1 MRFLAIALTTAA
13 LTGMLSAEGIPVKSQ
28 LVQDKCG
35 GCHTVDSQ
43 QRMSRISY
51 QRKTPEGWEETI
63 RRMAQLH
70 KVSLAPADAR
80 AIVQYL
86 GDAQGLTASEVE
98 KISYALEQREDQE
111 QIPNEAVRT
120 ACATCHSYARI
131 AAQRRTKEE
140 WLKLKSFLLA
150 IIPTMVYQHR
160 YMDWM
165 TTSDQALAYLA
176 EQFPLETPEWQREK
190 SQTPPGEAAWVV
202 RGYQA
207 GKGSYVGQIKMSVAA
222 DGSRQTQAALEFADG
237 TRATRT
243 GTGHWY
249 GAASWRGSA
258 EWQDGMK
265 GREIYH
271 LSADGTTLRGRWLG
285 VERPGIAGEE
295 TLYRRNGQPRLVAV
309 FPRAILSGAKNVELK
324 IYGADLPANV
334 KPADL
339 NLGDGVRVEK
349 IQAATAER
357 ISVEASVSADA
368 KIGRRPVKVGKAAAQ
383 NLLCVYDK
391 VDYIRVLPE
400 RTMGRLGGLHYS
412 KQYVQFE
419 ARAYNRG
426 PDGVQGN
433 DDDLEVG
440 AVQPTWAI
448 DEFYNAYDDKDRE
461 HVGSIDQSGLFTPAV
476 EGPNPK
482 RYRSAENSGDV
493 YVTAEYKTGNDAQP
507 LKARAYLLVS
517 LPKMRDTLIP

>member
-1 MRFLAIALTTAA
+1 MRFLAITLTTAVFTA
-13 LTGMLSAEGIPVKSQ
+13 MLWAEGIPVKSQ

-35 GCHTVDSQ
+35 GCHTLDSQ

-51 QRKTPEGWEETI
+51 QRKTPEGWEETV
-63 RRMAQLH
+63 RRMVQLH
-70 KVSLAPADAR
+70 KVSLTPAEAR

-86 GDAQGLTASEVE
+86 GDQQGLTASEVD

-120 ACATCHSYARI
+120 ACTTCHSYARI

-140 WLKLKSFLLA
+140 WLKLKSFKLA
-150 IIPTMVYQHR
+150 IIPTIVYQHR

-165 TTSDQALAYLA
+165 TTSDEALAYLA
-176 EQFPLETPEWQREK
+176 QQFPLETQEWQREK
-190 SQTPPGEAAWVV
+190 NQTAPGEAAWVV
-202 RGYQA
+202 RGHEA
-207 GKGSYVGQIKMSVAA
+207 GKGDYVGQVKMSVAA
-222 DGSRQTQAALEFADG
+222 DASRKTQAAMEFADG
-237 TRATRT
+237 TSTTRT

-249 GAASWRGSA
+249 GAASWRGNA
-258 EWQDGMK
+258 QWQEGTK

-285 VERPGIAGEE
+285 VERRGIAGEE
-295 TLYRRNGQPRLVAV
+295 TLYRRDGKPRLVAV
-309 FPRAILSGAKNVELK
+309 FPKAVQSGAKNIELR

-334 KPADL
+334 KPGDL
-339 NLGDGVRVEK
+339 SLGDGLKVEK
-349 IQAATAER
+349 ITAATTDR
-357 ISVEASVSADA
+357 ITVEATVSADA
-368 KIGRRPVKVGKAAAQ
+368 KNGRRAVQVGPATAKD
-383 NLLCVYDK
+383 LLCVYDK

-400 RTMGRLGGLHYS
+400 RTMARLGGIHYS
-412 KQYVQFE
+412 KHHVQFE

-426 PDGVQGN
+426 PDGIPGN

-440 AVQPTWAI
+440 AVKPTWAI
-448 DEFYNAYDDKDRE
+448 EELYNAYDDKDRE
-461 HVGSIDQSGLFTPAV
+461 FVGSIDQTGLFTPST

-493 YVTAEYKTGNDAQP
+493 YVTAEYKLGNDGKA

-517 LPKMRDTLIP
+517 IPKMRDTVVP